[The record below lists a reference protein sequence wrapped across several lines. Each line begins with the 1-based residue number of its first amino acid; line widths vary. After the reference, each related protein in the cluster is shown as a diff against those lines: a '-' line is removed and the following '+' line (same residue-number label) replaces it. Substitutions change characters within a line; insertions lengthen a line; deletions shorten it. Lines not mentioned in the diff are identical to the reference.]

1 MDKFR
6 RFIGILL
13 ILIGVS
19 IIGTVVYKKMVTSNK
34 QNEVLESFENQ
45 LKEDNT
51 NNESHEDVNLDS
63 INGYTPI
70 AIMEIPSIRLK
81 QPVVEG
87 VTEDVIK
94 YFLGK
99 FPESAMPGEV
109 GNFSVAG
116 HRVSDF
122 TDAFI
127 NLYKVKPG
135 DKVIV
140 TTKSGKYTYEVDES
154 FIVEPEQVEVLDTA
168 DYEKNYIDN
177 MYYWIKEKGY
187 SNRKTY

>member
-1 MDKFR
+1 M
-6 RFIGILL
+6 L

-70 AIMEIPSIRLK
+70 AI
-81 QPVVEG
+81 
-87 VTEDVIK
+87 IK

-168 DYEKNYIDN
+168 DYEKITLITCTIGSKRRVIVTGRLID
-177 MYYWIKEKGY
+177 KSEK
-187 SNRKTY
+187 